1 MTTPNHDGNLP
12 LHHACCYWWHYN
24 DVKVIFDAYPEAI
37 YVRNNNNLTPVDV
50 ANRLDVIYFV
60 AKQMGLVRDVC
71 EHPNS
76 IHNVFCKGGLSWGA
90 VKLAVKSNSAITNVS
105 DCRGRTLLHIAC
117 MEGNL
122 SIVKYLVDVNE
133 ESLRYI
139 DDEGNQP
146 LHIACLSGRC
156 HVVNYILD
164 KCIHGVTL
172 QNGMGKKPFE
182 LLLLCNDDDV
192 NNCST
197 LGRSVSLENATNI
210 GKLLSTDSQ
219 EYAETIMRL
228 IQLNPSIVES
238 FLTSEELTDNNCVA
252 SYLTNEE
259 DQSRKCRGDTYFVWI
274 GSLLVLSVYHL
285 WMRASI

>member
-1 MTTPNHDGNLP
+1 MG
-12 LHHACCYWWHYN
+12 
-24 DVKVIFDAYPEAI
+24 I
-37 YVRNNNNLTPVDV
+37 YRYIMPVVTGGIITMLKLYSMRIPRLYTYETIILTPLDV
-50 ANRLDVIYFV
+50 ANRLDVIYFLER
-60 AKQMGLVRDVC
+60 QMRLVRDVC
-71 EHPNS
+71 VDQTS

-146 LHIACLSGRC
+146 LHIAGLSGRC

-172 QNGMGKKPFE
+172 QNGMGKTPFE

-192 NNCST
+192 NN
-197 LGRSVSLENATNI
+197 
-210 GKLLSTDSQ
+210 
-219 EYAETIMRL
+219 
-228 IQLNPSIVES
+228 
-238 FLTSEELTDNNCVA
+238 
-252 SYLTNEE
+252 
-259 DQSRKCRGDTYFVWI
+259 
-274 GSLLVLSVYHL
+274 
-285 WMRASI
+285 